1 MRLIH
6 TTLLPK
12 LKKKAVWK
20 LATSH
25 KKSRTLEKTKTKKKP
40 QLNKLRKE
48 MRLNFARSHMTWSKE
63 WRFVVFSD
71 EKKFN
76 LEGPDGYNYY
86 FHDMRKEEHILD
98 RLHSRVG
105 GVMVWGAISYYGTYE
120 LQFLTPKMNA
130 VAYNNLLKTAFPHF

>member
-1 MRLIH
+1 
-6 TTLLPK
+6 
-12 LKKKAVWK
+12 
-20 LATSH
+20 
-25 KKSRTLEKTKTKKKP
+25 
-40 QLNKLRKE
+40 
-48 MRLNFARSHMTWSKE
+48 MTWSKE

-130 VAYNNLLKTAFPHF
+130 VAYNNLLEILNGVFNTTTLQSTRPDL